1 MQKGK
6 AIIFSAP
13 SGAGKTTIVKHLLQQ
28 ELGLEFS
35 VSATSRDCRFNETH
49 EKDYYF
55 IKPEDFETKIAN
67 EEFIEWE
74 EVYSGTKYGTL
85 KQEIDRIWS
94 LGKHV
99 IFDVDVVGGLNL
111 KRYFG
116 ERALAVF
123 VLPPSVKALRERLI
137 GRGTETDVTL
147 MKRVDKAEKELMRA
161 KEFEVIIL
169 NDILENALEESQ
181 RIVTDFLGRP

>member
-13 SGAGKTTIVKHLLQQ
+13 SGAGKTTIVKHLLTRD
-28 ELGLEFS
+28 LGLMFS
-35 VSATSRDCRFNETH
+35 VSATSRECRYNETH

-55 IKPEDFETKIAN
+55 LKPEEFEQKILDQ
-67 EEFIEWE
+67 EFIEWE

-85 KQEIDRIWS
+85 KKEIDRIWEQ
-94 LGKHV
+94 GKHV

-111 KRYFG
+111 KKYFG
-116 ERALAVF
+116 ESALSVF

-137 GRGTETDVTL
+137 GRGTETDATL

-169 NDILENALEESQ
+169 NDHLENALQESE
-181 RIVTDFLGRP
+181 RIVADFLSR

>member
-1 MQKGK
+1 MQQGK

-28 ELGLEFS
+28 NLGLAFS
-35 VSATSRDCRFNETH
+35 VSATSRECRFNETDG
-49 EKDYYF
+49 KDYYF
-55 IKPEDFETKIAN
+55 LSADDFEQKIAN
-67 EEFIEWE
+67 NEFIEWE

-85 KQEIDRIWS
+85 KTEIERIWAS
-94 LGKHV
+94 GKHV

-116 ERALAVF
+116 DKALGIF

-137 GRGTETDVTL
+137 GRGTENDASL

-161 KEFEVIIL
+161 HEFEVIIL
-169 NDILENALEESQ
+169 NDVLENALAEAE
-181 RIVTDFLGRP
+181 RIVADFLTH